1 MLLAEKLA
9 VVVLVRPISA
19 PNSSPSLR
27 PASTKRNPFHA
38 VKAVS
43 LMAQHVIY
51 WNNKAATERAKP
63 PEKQNQAVITDALDR
78 CARILRDLAP
88 YQTPKLAAV
97 IVKGD
102 QKAPLNLS
110 GLSDSEL
117 AFLRRTMLKI
127 TPEDGSQEPS

>member
-1 MLLAEKLA
+1 
-9 VVVLVRPISA
+9 
-19 PNSSPSLR
+19 
-27 PASTKRNPFHA
+27 
-38 VKAVS
+38 
-43 LMAQHVIY
+43 MAQHVIY
-51 WNNKAATERAKP
+51 RNNKAATERAKP
-63 PEKQNQAVITDALDR
+63 SEKQNQAVITDALDR

-102 QKAPLNLS
+102 QNVNLS

>member
-1 MLLAEKLA
+1 MTGLYALGRKTGGRRAGTPNKRTEFLAQLETSVDK
-9 VVVLVRPISA
+9 
-19 PNSSPSLR
+19 
-27 PASTKRNPFHA
+27 KDPFHA

-102 QKAPLNLS
+102 QKAPLTYRACWTAS
-110 GLSDSEL
+110 SRSC
-117 AFLRRTMLKI
+117 
-127 TPEDGSQEPS
+127 DGPC

>member
-1 MLLAEKLA
+1 
-9 VVVLVRPISA
+9 
-19 PNSSPSLR
+19 
-27 PASTKRNPFHA
+27 
-38 VKAVS
+38 
-43 LMAQHVIY
+43 MAQHVIY
-51 WNNKAATERAKP
+51 WNNKATTERAKP